1 MQLVLSCLVPN
12 AKPAILRVN
21 SFPIF
26 YSQIYSKLVFCLV
39 SCETVYL
46 IQSEPELTD
55 QVTEAMFVFIPGAV
69 EINGA
74 IHSLLDHCPSPT
86 SCCMVTI
93 YIEGAWTIWVD
104 CVNTADPSTGFVQLS
119 TVFSYWRLNKD
130 TWCCGNALKQGV
142 WYEWALIIWRS
153 ICRGEKTTGLGFFI
167 YLLFLKSASNHN
179 TRIKKKITLEK
190 LDKWLNSIK
199 V

>member
-1 MQLVLSCLVPN
+1 MWHSDQNPDRVRTNQNVQVYLRSTLPFDNTTIWQSGVKLILRFRWERSNIWESNNECQKNGLLTYEIANVQLVLSCLVPN
-12 AKPAILRVN
+12 TKPAILRVK

-26 YSQIYSKLVFCLV
+26 YSQVYSKLVFSLV
-39 SCETVYL
+39 SCETVYF

-69 EINGA
+69 EINRA

-119 TVFSYWRLNKD
+119 TVFSYW
-130 TWCCGNALKQGV
+130 
-142 WYEWALIIWRS
+142 I
-153 ICRGEKTTGLGFFI
+153 
-167 YLLFLKSASNHN
+167 
-179 TRIKKKITLEK
+179 
-190 LDKWLNSIK
+190 
-199 V
+199 